1 MLTFIDHF
9 FLFFS
14 IVASNGDNV
23 KQIAYRLLMFVF
35 KNFFKEYKTS
45 NFILYQKVKIL
56 FTACSIVLFILA
68 ALLFQRN
75 IFLNS
80 GDPNV
85 NISLVAAFLFTLIA
99 IYFIYKGKQAIS
111 ANLIMIIC
119 FAAAWSILFVEN
131 TEPVAKL
138 DTIVYIFVILA
149 LTPLILYQ
157 SSKTIISCFVINL
170 CIFLVFYFTT
180 VTKIPISDYASVDY
194 LIDNFVTILVL
205 GVFFYLSFKTNKDA
219 LTMAQSEIDK
229 NIELNRNLEEKV
241 SLRTAELQKS
251 LQNANILTEKANLAS
266 KAKSNFLA
274 TMSHEIR
281 TPMNG
286 VVGMTD
292 LLSGTNLSKEQKDY
306 ADTIRESATDLI
318 KIINNILDF
327 SKIESGKMELEK
339 AHFNARD
346 LIKKVYN
353 ILKTISDKKGLSF
366 NCNVDSKVPSIIIG
380 DQVRL
385 RQVLINLINN
395 ALKFTEK
402 GYVDLNVNFIR
413 ETENQVEL
421 KLEVKDSGIGI
432 PEDKQL
438 LLFKSFSQVDAST
451 TRKYGGTGLG
461 LAISK
466 LLIEMMNG
474 EIQFK
479 SKVNEGTT
487 FWANLVFEKAENQ
500 DEPKLNNISY
510 EENLGL
516 LSEKDLTILVVEDN
530 KINQKIALRM
540 LEKAGIKTLSADN
553 GDQAVKTFQQVEC
566 DLVLMDINM
575 PIMDGYQATKSI
587 RQLEDADIDHT
598 PIIAL
603 TANAIK
609 GYQEECL
616 DAGMDDF
623 LTKPINKK
631 KLLSMI
637 LKWSN

>member
-1 MLTFIDHF
+1 MTLKK
-9 FLFFS
+9 LF
-14 IVASNGDNV
+14 N
-23 KQIAYRLLMFVF
+23 QY
-35 KNFFKEYKTS
+35 KES
-45 NFILYQKVKIL
+45 DFILHQKVKIL
-56 FTACSIVLFILA
+56 FIACIIISIIAVVLLFHRIIILNSNDFIVILPQAMVLVFAIFAFIL
-68 ALLFQRN
+68 L
-75 IFLNS
+75 
-80 GDPNV
+80 
-85 NISLVAAFLFTLIA
+85 
-99 IYFIYKGKQAIS
+99 YKGKQAIS
-111 ANLIMIIC
+111 ANLLLITC
-119 FAAAWSILFVEN
+119 FGAAWSVIFFEN
-131 TEPVAKL
+131 TEPLAKL
-138 DTIVYIFVILA
+138 DTISFVLLVLA
-149 LTPLILYQ
+149 LTPLLLYQ
-157 SSKTIISCFVINL
+157 NSKAII
-170 CIFLVFYFTT
+170 FYFS
-180 VTKIPISDYASVDY
+180 INISILVIFSFTILRNTQVSEYAATDY
-194 LIDNFVTILVL
+194 LVDNFITMVAL
-205 GVFFYLSFKTNKDA
+205 GFISYFSFKINKDA
-219 LTMAQSEIDK
+219 LTKAKSEIDK
-229 NIELNRNLEEKV
+229 NVELNRNLEEKV
-241 SLRTAELQKS
+241 SQRTAELQKS
-251 LQNANILTEKANLAS
+251 LQNANILTEKAKLAS

-292 LLSGTNLSKEQKDY
+292 LLTGTNQSKEQKDY
-306 ADTIRESATDLI
+306 TNTIRESATDLI

-339 AHFNARD
+339 AHFNVRD

-366 NCNVDSKVPSIIIG
+366 NCNVDRKVPSILIG

-402 GYVDLNVNFIR
+402 GSVDLNVNFIK

-466 LLIEMMNG
+466 LLIELMNG

-487 FWANLVFEKAENQ
+487 FWANLAFEKAENQ
-500 DEPKLNNISY
+500 DEQWLNNLNPK
-510 EENLGL
+510 ENLGV

-540 LEKAGIKTLSADN
+540 LEKAGIKTLSAEN

-566 DLVLMDINM
+566 DLILMDINM

-587 RQLEDADIDHT
+587 RQLEDADKDHT

-609 GYQEECL
+609 GYQEECIA
-616 DAGMDDF
+616 AGMDDF

>member
-1 MLTFIDHF
+1 MTLKK
-9 FLFFS
+9 LF
-14 IVASNGDNV
+14 N
-23 KQIAYRLLMFVF
+23 
-35 KNFFKEYKTS
+35 EYKES
-45 NFILYQKVKIL
+45 DFILYQKVKIL
-56 FTACSIVLFILA
+56 SIACIIISIIAVVLLFHRIIILNSNDFIVILPQAMVLVFAIFAFIL
-68 ALLFQRN
+68 L
-75 IFLNS
+75 
-80 GDPNV
+80 
-85 NISLVAAFLFTLIA
+85 
-99 IYFIYKGKQAIS
+99 YKRKQAIS
-111 ANLIMIIC
+111 ANLLLITC
-119 FAAAWSILFVEN
+119 FGAAWSVIFFEN
-131 TEPVAKL
+131 TEPLAKL
-138 DTIVYIFVILA
+138 DTISFVLLVLA
-149 LTPLILYQ
+149 LTPLLLYQ
-157 SSKTIISCFVINL
+157 NSKTII
-170 CIFLVFYFTT
+170 FYFS
-180 VTKIPISDYASVDY
+180 INISILVVFSLTILRNTQVSEYAATDY
-194 LIDNFVTILVL
+194 LVDNFITMFAL
-205 GVFFYLSFKTNKDA
+205 GFISYFSFKINKNA
-219 LTMAQSEIDK
+219 LAKAKSEIDK
-229 NIELNRNLEEKV
+229 NVELNRNLEEKV
-241 SLRTAELQKS
+241 FQRTAELQES
-251 LQNANILTEKANLAS
+251 LQNANILTEKAKLAS

-292 LLSGTNLSKEQKDY
+292 LLSGTNQSKEQKDY
-306 ADTIRESATDLI
+306 TDTIRESATDLI

-339 AHFNARD
+339 ARFNARD
-346 LIKKVYN
+346 LIKKVHN

-366 NCNVDSKVPSIIIG
+366 NCNVDRKVPSILIG

-402 GYVDLNVNFIR
+402 GSVDLNVNFIK

-466 LLIEMMNG
+466 LLIELMNG

-479 SKVNEGTT
+479 SNVNKGTT
-487 FWANLVFEKAENQ
+487 FWANLAFEKAENQ
-500 DEPKLNNISY
+500 DEQWLNNLNPK
-510 EENLGL
+510 ENLGV

-540 LEKAGIKTLSADN
+540 LEKAGIKTLSAEN

-566 DLVLMDINM
+566 DLILMDINM

-587 RQLEDADIDHT
+587 RQLEDADKDHT

-609 GYQEECL
+609 GYQEECIA
-616 DAGMDDF
+616 AGMDDF